1 MSPPDPIWLTE
12 ADVVSLMTLPQAIEA
27 LEAGLRLQAEGAAKT
42 MDKTHVTW
50 AGGSTL
56 HAIGAVYETRDVI
69 GTKTWAHT
77 AGGASPLLLLWNASS
92 GALLAVIE
100 AFAMGQMRT
109 GGISGVATR
118 WLSAPDADS
127 MALIGTGK
135 QALAQLAA
143 VAAVRRLRSVRIWG
157 RDVERRDALVARAE
171 ALGYGFAITTP
182 ATVAEA
188 TDGAAIVTLVTRARE
203 PFFTGAMAAAGAHIN
218 AVGAITP
225 EREEFTSDIL
235 DRATLVVADDPAS
248 AMRLS
253 REFSTYF
260 PAGSALVRP
269 LSAVLGIPTARAP
282 GGDLT
287 VFKAMGMGLS
297 DLALGIELH
306 AAARA
311 AGLGRPIPM
320 PVRTPPRLTA
330 A

>member
-1 MSPPDPIWLTE
+1 MSAPDPIWLTE
-12 ADVVSLMTLPQAIEA
+12 ADVVSLMNLPQAIDA
-27 LEAGLRLQAEGAAKT
+27 LETGLRRQAEGSAKT
-42 MDKTHVTW
+42 MDKTHMTW
-50 AGGSTL
+50 DGGSTL
-56 HAIGAVYETRDVI
+56 HAIGAVYETRDIV
-69 GTKTWAHT
+69 GAKTWAHT
-77 AGGASPLLLLWNASS
+77 AGGASPLLLLWNAST

-109 GGISGVATR
+109 GGVSGVAAR
-118 WLSAPDADS
+118 WMSAPDADS

-143 VAAVRRLRSVRIWG
+143 VAAVRPLRSVRIWG
-157 RDVERRDALVARAE
+157 RDPGRRDALAAKAA
-171 ALGYGFAITTP
+171 ALGYGFDIQTP

-203 PFFTGAMAAAGAHIN
+203 PFFTAAMAAPGAHIN

-225 EREEFTSDIL
+225 EREEFTPDIL
-235 DRATLVVADDPAS
+235 DRAALVVADDPGS
-248 AMRLS
+248 ALRLS

-260 PAGSALVRP
+260 PADTARILP
-269 LSAVLGIPTARAP
+269 LSTLVGHPADRAQ

-306 AAARA
+306 AAART
-311 AGLGRPIPM
+311 AGLGRSIPA
-320 PVRTPPRLTA
+320 PVRAAPRLTA
-330 A
+330 I